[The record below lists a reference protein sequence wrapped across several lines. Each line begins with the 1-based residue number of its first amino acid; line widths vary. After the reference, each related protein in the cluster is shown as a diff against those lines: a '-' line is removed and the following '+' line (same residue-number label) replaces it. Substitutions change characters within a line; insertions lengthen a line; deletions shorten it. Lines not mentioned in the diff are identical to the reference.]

1 MPVHKHV
8 PPYGLPAGGSPSL
21 NGENMQVLTLPVIS
35 GSCLAVGRSLA
46 LPL

>member
-8 PPYGLPAGGSPSL
+8 PPYSTGGSPSL

>member
-8 PPYGLPAGGSPSL
+8 PPYSSAGGSPSL